1 MDFPTVLSTRTLLYF
16 PTQEPLGMVSSNVV
30 YFYCCVFTC
39 VLGVVGSFSWVLW
52 TYQHSLHEFSEIE
65 ERQKVKA
72 RIRRARKEMISG
84 SQHGVSFSDDGS
96 APHLSLDGCLQRN
109 DADGL
114 VPTTRHKSAQ
124 LPRRKVPLYET
135 ASRPSVTRESSDRYV
150 ASLSKDRHDP
160 RPCTTEYGNQS
171 TSLPSSSTSSS
182 SPDDVMLHGQL
193 VKQLVLLEQLV
204 ILAKRLDGF
213 ATPSRHDEAFSESFN
228 ILCNSASFSELAD
241 RTCQH
246 LKISK
251 FDLWSNKPLWNSLK
265 KTWAAFESNKPSASE
280 ESQENEHT
288 HLLPKVPRPEH
299 TVNTWDSIVSH
310 KKHQVCCIMIES
322 DSRNSSDSTIDAEAC
337 NLVVGEDLRSV
348 KAQVTGHLLSRMS
361 GSHPAAVITCPR

>member
-1 MDFPTVLSTRTLLYF
+1 M
-16 PTQEPLGMVSSNVV
+16 
-30 YFYCCVFTC
+30 
-39 VLGVVGSFSWVLW
+39 
-52 TYQHSLHEFSEIE
+52 
-65 ERQKVKA
+65 KA

-84 SQHGVSFSDDGS
+84 SQHRVSFSDDGS
-96 APHLSLDGCLQRN
+96 APHLSLDGCLLRN
-109 DADGL
+109 DAADRR

-124 LPRRKVPLYET
+124 LPQRKVPLCEK
-135 ASRPSVTRESSDRYV
+135 ASRPSVIRESSDRYV
-150 ASLSKDRHDP
+150 AGLPKDRHDL
-160 RPCTTEYGNQS
+160 RPCPTEYGNQS

-265 KTWAAFESNKPSASE
+265 KTWAAFESNKPGAAE
-280 ESQENEHT
+280 ESQKNEHT

-299 TVNTWDSIVSH
+299 TANTWDSTVSH

-322 DSRNSSDSTIDAEAC
+322 DSRLSSDSRMDGEAC
-337 NLVVGEDLRSV
+337 NLVAGEDLRSV

-361 GSHPAAVITCPR
+361 GSHPAAVITCPRSSPSTPTKRTTSKPSSSISVMSSAPSPSPGLTPASHGTVVTKTDAFRRVVLDK